1 MCRLQNSLARV
12 RVRVALMF
20 EIFDILFKLGDE
32 SVDSS
37 RKIRLQD
44 RKDGVLVNEHL
55 EVNL

>member
-1 MCRLQNSLARV
+1 MRS
-12 RVRVALMF
+12 
-20 EIFDILFKLGDE
+20 EISDILFKLGDE

-37 RKIRLQD
+37 RMIRLQD